1 VLYWLRSAIFPFVL
15 GLLLAYV
22 MVPFVSWFERKLP
35 GKDKWFQAKRILTIA
50 LAYVVILGICGVFG
64 FYLIATLADSFSTI
78 ITNAP
83 DITTSAL
90 EAVQNWIESLRG
102 MFPPEAQQQIQ
113 QYIDMIGAAAGEA
126 VQNVFQGGVALIPST
141 IGFIFGLAVL
151 PVFLFYILKD
161 REQLKKSL
169 YSGLSPR
176 AAKHTANIVSIVG
189 EILGRYIRAQLL
201 LGLVV
206 GVMVLVGLLILD
218 VPFAPM
224 LAVFAGVTEII
235 PFVGPWIGGITAVI
249 ITLAT
254 VPDKAIWV
262 AVLFAS
268 VQLLENLLLVPRI
281 QGAYLRMNPAIVIVL
296 VVLGAYLA
304 GFWGVL
310 LAVPLAATIV
320 EVYRYVRDM
329 ARIEDAPL

>member
-1 VLYWLRSAIFPFVL
+1 
-15 GLLLAYV
+15 
-22 MVPFVSWFERKLP
+22 M
-35 GKDKWFQAKRILTIA
+35 
-50 LAYVVILGICGVFG
+50 
-64 FYLIATLADSFSTI
+64 
-78 ITNAP
+78 
-83 DITTSAL
+83 
-90 EAVQNWIESLRG
+90 
-102 MFPPEAQQQIQ
+102 
-113 QYIDMIGAAAGEA
+113 
-126 VQNVFQGGVALIPST
+126 
-141 IGFIFGLAVL
+141 LAVL
-151 PVFLFYILKD
+151 
-161 REQLKKSL
+161 
-169 YSGLSPR
+169 
-176 AAKHTANIVSIVG
+176 
-189 EILGRYIRAQLL
+189 
-201 LGLVV
+201 
-206 GVMVLVGLLILD
+206 
-218 VPFAPM
+218 
-224 LAVFAGVTEII
+224 AGVTEII